1 MTCPSTKS
9 DSAQRR
15 RSGASSS
22 WRCTGTR
29 AVTRKLGGADGF
41 EVHLVVAERRE
52 ARQRA
57 GQSGSVSPRLRGMR
71 SKRKRTLAGPLS
83 FLPERSS
90 FPVEFSERCRPC
102 RRCQPCRLRF
112 EAADAGA
119 SRRNGGLRQRPTD
132 QARTCAG
139 KGDVRSRE
147 NVSKELRVVE

>member
-90 FPVEFSERCRPC
+90 FPVEFSERC
-102 RRCQPCRLRF
+102 QPCRLRCAV
-112 EAADAGA
+112 AADAGS

-139 KGDVRSRE
+139 KGDGRSRE